1 MPVVSTRAAP
11 SSRPGSTSF
20 NEAKL
25 VEPACE
31 RQRVGR
37 VETSCGCP
45 GCWGRVLPT
54 GCQGWFRLGLLLCRG
69 PAQPASMRQTWLS
82 RLVCFVSWSCRN
94 HGDFVRGFVVG
105 FVFRVPVVST
115 RAAPSS
121 RPGSTSFNEA
131 KLVEPACERQRVGR
145 VETSCGCPGCWGR
158 VLPTGCQGWFRLGS
172 LVPRGP
178 AQPAWRGVLAARLN
192 QLGEGCSRPGSTSL
206 ERGTR
211 VLAQP
216 AWEEGRSRAGSIGFG
231 VAELDG

>member
-1 MPVVSTRAAP
+1 MVILFGDLWS
-11 SSRPGSTSF
+11 GLF
-20 NEAKL
+20 F
-25 VEPACE
+25 
-31 RQRVGR
+31 
-37 VETSCGCP
+37 GC
-45 GCWGRVLPT
+45 R
-54 GCQGWFRLGLLLCRG
+54 WFRLGLLLRRG
-69 PAQPASMRQTWLS
+69 PAQPASMRQSWLS

-121 RPGSTSFNEA
+121 RPGSTSFNET

-145 VETSCGCPGCWGR
+145 VETSCGCPGCWVGFCRPGVRGGFDSGR
-158 VLPTGCQGWFRLGS
+158 SF
-172 LVPRGP
+172 
-178 AQPAWRGVLAARLN
+178 LAARLN

-231 VAELDG
+231 VAELGG